1 MKLETV
7 SIDDVY
13 PDPNNPR
20 KKFEEIESLA
30 ASFDL
35 NEERPGEPFTP
46 PILVRDG
53 GIFRI
58 VDGERRYR
66 AMKLNRKKSFTA
78 NVCEDLDEVNTIMAM
93 MATDNKQPLTD
104 IEKSRGVQQMLL
116 LGVEPTKVDKTVKGV
131 KSKRIK
137 KAMDKVQDAAED
149 MSLDRLLAI
158 VEFEDDQKVVDELT
172 NCREDE
178 WERIADNAR
187 RERSAKKR
195 TEEIRAALIERGYQ
209 IVDSRPDGYYYNGR
223 ISSVK
228 EVESLTDD
236 PDAVVFDVDTT
247 YHVVDKLVKRTTNEE
262 DAELES
268 REARLRDELR
278 ESEERVEV
286 WFGSHLN
293 DPSSMPIVAKMALD
307 AFKERNVGVIDRFQ
321 DDLLIYLDC
330 EPCKY
335 VLAVGFSYLTTS
347 AASYVYGIYKNGINP
362 YYVDQ
367 INDYLLFIDSVRIDG
382 YEPEDWELDCLD
394 QLEESIKKAQDAA
407 RTGV

>member
-1 MKLETV
+1 MKLEVV

-20 KKFEEIESLA
+20 KKFEGIEALA
-30 ASFDL
+30 ESFDL
-35 NEERPGEPFTP
+35 NEERPGEPFAP

-66 AMKLNRKKSFTA
+66 AMKINRKRSFTA

-93 MATDNKQPLTD
+93 MATDDKQPLTD

-116 LGVEPTKVDKTVKGV
+116 LGVEPTKVDKAIKGA

-158 VEFEDDQKVVDELT
+158 VEFEDDQEVVDELT

-178 WERIADNAR
+178 WQRIADNAR

-195 TEEIRAALIERGYQ
+195 TNDIHAVLVDRGYT
-209 IVDSRPDGYYYNGR
+209 IVDERPEDYYYSGR
-223 ISSVK
+223 VLSVK
-228 EVESLTDD
+228 DAESMTDD
-236 PDAVVFDVDTT
+236 PATVVFMIDTT
-247 YHVVDKLVKRTTNEE
+247 YHTVDKLAKRVTNEE

-268 REARLRDELR
+268 RKARLRDDLR
-278 ESEERVEV
+278 ESAERVET
-286 WFGSHLN
+286 WFGSHIGN
-293 DPSSMPIVAKMALD
+293 PSSMPTVANMALD
-307 AFKERNVGVIDRFQ
+307 AFKERNERVIDRFQ
-321 DDLLIYLDC
+321 NDLLIDLDC

-347 AASYVYGIYKNGINP
+347 AASYVYGIYKNGI
-362 YYVDQ
+362 YVDQ
-367 INDYLLFIDSVRIDG
+367 LNDYLTFIDCARLDG
-382 YEPEDWELDCLD
+382 YEPEDWEIDCLE
-394 QLEESIKKAQDAA
+394 QLEEAIETAQKRGDQ
-407 RTGV
+407 